1 MINIEFDYNKEKI
14 LLQAKSNDIFRDVIN
29 KYLQKTLLNPND
41 TYFIAN
47 GKKINQSGT
56 VESHMSD
63 IDKESNEI
71 KILVQ
76 LIEDEE
82 GKKNIIDKSK
92 EIICPSCHE
101 PCLIS
106 IENYKIKLFGC
117 INNHIFNNIKIK
129 DFPDT
134 QKINISNIICNK
146 CKIKNKGNSTKNDF
160 YKCLNCNQNL
170 CLLCRAN
177 HNINHNIIK
186 YDLINYICQKHNEH
200 FIKYCK
206 ECKKNYCFSCEEEH
220 DEHET
225 ISLSELRPNIDEV
238 KNNLIIMKKEID
250 LFNNKVKQIIKNLNE
265 LIIIMNIYYDINNNI
280 LNSYNK
286 QNRNFQIFQNIK
298 NININ
303 INNQFFQELIKINN
317 IENIDEQSFNIIE
330 LSNKINSN
338 NNDININN
346 DTNEIIQIQNIK
358 NKPELT
364 QLIPIFKESLKKVQ
378 KIKLNKKDYSIL
390 LLGLDN
396 SGKST
401 LLSLL
406 IGENNENDRPTQG
419 CNGKTCQI
427 SDNII
432 NLFDLG
438 GLEAIREYWK
448 YYYDN
453 VDALIYVVDII
464 DEKRF
469 DESRECLQNT
479 LKDEKLNNIPL
490 LIFCNKCDL
499 KNSKIQFDIIKKK
512 FNFIENSQRPFKF
525 GLGSGLKGI
534 NIKENMLWIGMQIFG
549 K

>member
-92 EIICPSCHE
+92 EIICPSCQE

-117 INNHIFNNIKIK
+117 INNHIINNIKIK

-186 YDLINYICQKHNEH
+186 YDLKNYICQKHNEP

-206 ECKKNYCFSCEEEH
+206 ACNKNYCFSCEEEH
-220 DEHET
+220 DKHET

-238 KNNLIIMKKEID
+238 KNNLIKMKKEID
-250 LFNNKVKQIIKNLNE
+250 LFNNKVKKIIKKLNE
-265 LIIIMNIYYDINNNI
+265 LISIMNIYYEINNNI

-286 QNRNFQIFQNIK
+286 QNRNFQIFQNI
-298 NININ
+298 NNIN
-303 INNQFFQELIKINN
+303 INNEFFQELIKINN

-364 QLIPIFKESLKKVQ
+364 QLIPIFQEGLK
-378 KIKLNKKDYSIL
+378 KIKLNKKNSTIL

-406 IGENNENDRPTQG
+406 IGENNENEEPTPG
-419 CNGKTCQI
+419 VNGKNCQI
-427 SDNII
+427 FDNSID
-432 NLFDLG
+432 LYDLG
-438 GLEAIREYWK
+438 GLKPIREYWK

-453 VDALIYVVDII
+453 VDAIIYVVDII
-464 DEKRF
+464 DEKRY

-479 LKDEKLNNIPL
+479 LKEEKLNNLPL

-499 KNSKIQFDIIKKK
+499 KNSKIQVDIIKKK
-512 FNFIENSQRPFKF
+512 FNFIENSGRPFKF

-534 NIKENMLWIGMQIFG
+534 NIKENMLWIGKQIFG

>member
-82 GKKNIIDKSK
+82 RKKNIIDKSK

-186 YDLINYICQKHNEH
+186 YDLKNYICQKHNEP

-206 ECKKNYCFSCEEEH
+206 ECNKNYCFSCEEEH

-286 QNRNFQIFQNIK
+286 QNRNFQIFQNI
-298 NININ
+298 NNIN
-303 INNQFFQELIKINN
+303 INNEFFQELIKINN

-338 NNDININN
+338 NNDINIKN
-346 DTNEIIQIQNIK
+346 DTNEIIKIQNIK

-364 QLIPIFKESLKKVQ
+364 QLTPIFQECLKKL
-378 KIKLNKKDYSIL
+378 KKLN
-390 LLGLDN
+390 
-396 SGKST
+396 
-401 LLSLL
+401 
-406 IGENNENDRPTQG
+406 
-419 CNGKTCQI
+419 
-427 SDNII
+427 
-432 NLFDLG
+432 
-438 GLEAIREYWK
+438 
-448 YYYDN
+448 
-453 VDALIYVVDII
+453 
-464 DEKRF
+464 
-469 DESRECLQNT
+469 
-479 LKDEKLNNIPL
+479 
-490 LIFCNKCDL
+490 
-499 KNSKIQFDIIKKK
+499 
-512 FNFIENSQRPFKF
+512 
-525 GLGSGLKGI
+525 
-534 NIKENMLWIGMQIFG
+534 
-549 K
+549 

>member
-1 MINIEFDYNKEKI
+1 MINIEFDYNQEKI
-14 LLQAKSNDIFRDVIN
+14 LIQAKSNDIFRDVIN
-29 KYLQKTLLNPND
+29 KYLQKTLLNPNN
-41 TYFIAN
+41 TYFFAN
-47 GKKINQSGT
+47 EKQINQSGT
-56 VESHMSD
+56 IESHMSNTN
-63 IDKESNEI
+63 KESNEI

-82 GKKNIIDKSK
+82 GKKNIFDKSI
-92 EIICPSCHE
+92 EIICPSCKE

-117 INNHIFNNIKIK
+117 INNHITNNIKIK

-146 CKIKNKGNSTKNDF
+146 CKINNKGNSTKNDF

-186 YDLINYICQKHNEH
+186 YDLKNYICQKHNEP

-206 ECKKNYCFSCEEEH
+206 ECNKNYCFSCEEEH

-225 ISLSELRPNIDEV
+225 ISLSKLRPNIDEV
-238 KNNLIIMKKEID
+238 KNNLIKMKKEID
-250 LFNNKVKQIIKNLNE
+250 LFNNKVKQIIKKLNE
-265 LIIIMNIYYDINNNI
+265 LINIMNIYYEINNNV

-286 QNRNFQIFQNIK
+286 QNRNFQIFKNIK

-303 INNQFFQELIKINN
+303 NEFFQELIKINN
-317 IENIDEQSFNIIE
+317 IKNFDEQSFNIIE

-338 NNDININN
+338 NDDNNIKD
-346 DTNEIIQIQNIK
+346 DTDEIIQIQNIK

-364 QLIPIFKESLKKVQ
+364 QLIPIFQEGLK
-378 KIKLNKKDYSIL
+378 KIKLNKKESAIL

-396 SGKST
+396 SGKTT
-401 LLSLL
+401 LLFLL
-406 IGENNENDRPTQG
+406 IGENNENSRPTPG
-419 CNGKTCQI
+419 CNGKSCQI
-427 SDNII
+427 SDNTIY
-432 NLFDLG
+432 LYDLG
-438 GLEAIREYWK
+438 GLKAIREYWK

-453 VDALIYVVDII
+453 VDALIYVIDII

-479 LKDEKLNNIPL
+479 LKDEKLNNLPL

-512 FNFIENSQRPFKF
+512 FNFIENSGRLFKF

-534 NIKENMLWIGMQIFG
+534 NIKENMLWIGKQIFG